1 MKKSEAENQ
10 QVIQHRI
17 RSLQIFLDFVHSH
30 PVLSADKVFHEFL
43 AENPAWNVNVL
54 DSNLAASVKSEID
67 DPEFGVVISQVNAFQ
82 EALERIEKT
91 QSKILKAHKG
101 TVCQCP
107 FELVFNG

>member
-17 RSLQIFLDFVHSH
+17 RSLQIFLDFVQTH
-30 PVLSADKVFHEFL
+30 PVLCEDKVFHEFL
-43 AENPAWNVNVL
+43 AENPAWSVNVL
-54 DSNLAASVKSEID
+54 DSNPTATVKSELD
-67 DPEFGVVISQVNAFQ
+67 DHEFGAVIGQVHAFQ

-101 TVCQCP
+101 TI
-107 FELVFNG
+107 